1 VQPVFALFGKNTNKF
16 CSITEKRLSIPFFS
30 PKSNLFLMFL
40 FDIQKYYSIFVELCE
55 ILLQIS
61 FV

>member
-1 VQPVFALFGKNTNKF
+1 LPVFAISGKNTNKF

-40 FDIQKYYSIFVELCE
+40 FDIQKYCSIFVEVCDE
-55 ILLQIS
+55 K
-61 FV
+61 